1 MRNLCRHEGALIDGW
16 KLCCDA
22 FPDEILRRFDY
33 GSVKER
39 KDWNDGIEYEEG
51 NEWKIKNLTGLYDE
65 KYHF

>member
-33 GSVKER
+33 GSVKGR
-39 KDWNDGIEYEEG
+39 KDWNDGIEYQEAMS
-51 NEWKIKNLTGLYDE
+51 E
-65 KYHF
+65 KSRN

>member
-1 MRNLCRHEGALIDGW
+1 MKVKYIRKSDISLTKGKIYEVLRNLCGHEGALIDGW

-39 KDWNDGIEYEEG
+39 KE
-51 NEWKIKNLTGLYDE
+51 
-65 KYHF
+65 